1 MDYMLTI
8 HNNKRFTQYMIRYS
22 EKLKGV
28 I

>member
-8 HNNKRFTQYMIRYS
+8 HINKRFTQYMIKCS